1 MTIVANSYSHVI
13 GIDTHARTH
22 TLVVIDASS
31 GARLRMAAFAA
42 TGPGLARAI
51 SFITQATA
59 SIVATLVVIEGVG
72 SFGARIAHECTAA
85 GLRVVEPMP
94 TPKGLRAGRGKSDPI
109 DAELIA
115 RSVLAVDPTRLRDP
129 HHDHGVRAAIRVLI
143 AGREQ
148 LNVQRT
154 ATINAL
160 TALVRTADLGVDAR
174 RPLTSV
180 QIAGLASTR
189 TRKEDIAIVIARGE
203 ARRMARQIRA
213 LDDDLTGN
221 RKQLETLVADTDA
234 ASLMKEPGISTI
246 TAATV
251 IASLSHKGR
260 IRSEAAFASLGSRP
274 DPRVLGQHHPLQAQ
288 PRRGPAA
295 QPGPTRH
302 RANTHAR
309 RSGHPRVRGTS
320 TRRRA
325 RHQGDSPQ
333 PQALHRPSH
342 LPLPHGGNARL
353 TNIEASHSG
362 YSSWC
367 PKAPSRARWCI
378 AACAAWPPNRCQV
391 QSWPMPQFSIT

>member
-22 TLVVIDASS
+22 TLVVIDTSS
-31 GARLRMAAFAA
+31 GARLRTAAFAV

-59 SIVATLVVIEGVG
+59 SIVTTLVVIEGVG

-129 HHDHGVRAAIRVLI
+129 RRDHGVRAAIRVLI

-189 TRKEDIAIVIARGE
+189 TRKEK
-203 ARRMARQIRA
+203 
-213 LDDDLTGN
+213 T
-221 RKQLETLVADTDA
+221 
-234 ASLMKEPGISTI
+234 S
-246 TAATV
+246 
-251 IASLSHKGR
+251 
-260 IRSEAAFASLGSRP
+260 RSR
-274 DPRVLGQHHPLQAQ
+274 
-288 PRRGPAA
+288 
-295 QPGPTRH
+295 
-302 RANTHAR
+302 
-309 RSGHPRVRGTS
+309 
-320 TRRRA
+320 
-325 RHQGDSPQ
+325 
-333 PQALHRPSH
+333 
-342 LPLPHGGNARL
+342 
-353 TNIEASHSG
+353 
-362 YSSWC
+362 
-367 PKAPSRARWCI
+367 
-378 AACAAWPPNRCQV
+378 
-391 QSWPMPQFSIT
+391 